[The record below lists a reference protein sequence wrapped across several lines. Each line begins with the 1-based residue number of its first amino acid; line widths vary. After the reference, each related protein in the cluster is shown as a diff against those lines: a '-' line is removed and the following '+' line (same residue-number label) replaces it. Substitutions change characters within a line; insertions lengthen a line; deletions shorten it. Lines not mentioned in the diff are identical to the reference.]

1 MAITHVTAVRNALAD
16 LIASTLLTGSA
27 QEAQVVLRQG
37 TTTIV
42 TFDLAATP
50 FGAASSGTITANTMP
65 RTASATASGI
75 VDNFQLKDQA
85 GTVILT
91 GTVTATGGG
100 GDIEVSNTN
109 IASGQDCSLES
120 LTYTAPV

>member
-1 MAITHVTAVRNALAD
+1 MAITHVTAVRNALAN

-37 TTTIV
+37 STTIV

-50 FGAASSGTITANTMP
+50 FGAASSGTISANTMP

-85 GTVILT
+85 GTVVLT